1 MRRSIAKE
9 MAGVFIGL
17 MALVLVANLV
27 INNVF
32 MERYYVMKLQ
42 KTLTQAYTQ
51 IDSHITDTQ
60 IDMAYLSSDFWEL
73 CSTNNISMVVVNQ
86 GYQPILSFSDRG
98 GSDAST
104 DSGTAVMQGRLF
116 GYTMGIDDDAQVL
129 LTTDHYTIQKKT
141 DQRMEMDYLESWG
154 TLSCGYYFMMRIP
167 MDSIRMN
174 VGISSEFIMYVS
186 VIIVLVSFVLIWW
199 LSKKIAKPIRELTDL
214 SGRMANLDF
223 DAKYTSGGANEIGQL
238 GEHFNRMSE
247 TLEKTIS
254 QLKSANNQLQRDIE
268 KKSQIDEMRKEF
280 LSNVSHELK
289 TPLAL
294 IQGYAE
300 GLKECINDDEESR
313 EFYCEVIMD
322 EAGKMNEL
330 VKELLTLNQLE
341 FGNEKVEM
349 ERFDLVQLI
358 QGKMQ
363 SIQILAQQHDAHITY
378 SGSSSLHVWG
388 DEFKVEEVLTNYL
401 SNALNHLEGE
411 HRIEIRTQVRGK
423 TVRTSVF
430 NTGQPIPEEDLDRI
444 WIKFYKVDKARTRE
458 YGGSGVGLSIV
469 KAIMDSFHQKYGVQN
484 FDDGVEFWFE
494 LEYADGEQMGTEQEA
509 VRQSEAERQQAGQS
523 QAKQAGTSPGQ
534 GTVPEPGARQAALED
549 HSSGQK
555 LIEQKR
561 SGSQEP

>member
-1 MRRSIAKE
+1 MKRSIAKE
-9 MAGVFIGL
+9 MAVIFIGL
-17 MALVLVANLV
+17 MALVLAANLV
-27 INNVF
+27 INNIF
-32 MERYYVMKLQ
+32 MEKYYVMKLQ
-42 KTLTQAYTQ
+42 KTLIQAYTQ
-51 IDSHITDTQ
+51 IDSHITVGQ
-60 IDMAYLSSDFWEL
+60 ADMTYFNSDFEDL
-73 CSTNNISMVVVNQ
+73 CSTNNISMVVVDS
-86 GYQPILSFSDRG
+86 GYQPMLWTRDGNSDEG
-98 GSDAST
+98 IS
-104 DSGTAVMQGRLF
+104 VMQGRLF

-129 LTTDHYTIQKKT
+129 MTTDSYTIQKKA
-141 DQRMEMDYLESWG
+141 DQRMGMDYLEIWG
-154 TLSCGYYFMMRIP
+154 TLTCGYYFMMRIP
-167 MDSIRMN
+167 MDSIRTN

-186 VIIVLVSFVLIWW
+186 MVVVLVSFVLIWW
-199 LSKKIAKPIRELTDL
+199 LSKKIAKPIRELMDL

-223 DAKYTSGGANEIGQL
+223 DAKYTSGGENEIGQL

-300 GLKECINDDEESR
+300 GLKECINDDAESR
-313 EFYCEVIMD
+313 EFYCDVIMD
-322 EAGKMNEL
+322 EAGKMNAL

-341 FGNEKVEM
+341 FGNDQVEM

-358 QGKMQ
+358 QGKIQ
-363 SIQILAQQHDAHITY
+363 SLQILAQQQEAQITY
-378 SGSSSLHVWG
+378 SGSGSIHVWG

-411 HRIEIRTQVRGK
+411 RRIRISTQVRGK
-423 TVRTSVF
+423 KVRTSVF

-469 KAIMDSFHQKYGVQN
+469 KAIMDSFHQSYGVEN
-484 FDDGVEFWFE
+484 LEDGVEFWFE
-494 LEYADGEQMGTEQEA
+494 LEYADGQQMGGGQA
-509 VRQSEAERQQAGQS
+509 DRQL
-523 QAKQAGTSPGQ
+523 T
-534 GTVPEPGARQAALED
+534 GAPRN
-549 HSSGQK
+549 
-555 LIEQKR
+555 LIEQKD
-561 SGSQEP
+561 SGSQEI